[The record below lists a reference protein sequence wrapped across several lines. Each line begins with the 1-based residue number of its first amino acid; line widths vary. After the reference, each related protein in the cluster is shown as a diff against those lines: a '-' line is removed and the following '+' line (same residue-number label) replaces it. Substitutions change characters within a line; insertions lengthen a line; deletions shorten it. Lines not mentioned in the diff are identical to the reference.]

1 MLRTQTGLD
10 KTPGINRTLALH
22 DRFLVLL
29 HILNRIKQHQQ
40 NQTYTRWG
48 SVAGKALAR
57 RWGVSVGVATRHW
70 WVQEKDGARRH
81 GLA

>member
-40 NQTYTRWG
+40 NQTCTR
-48 SVAGKALAR
+48 
-57 RWGVSVGVATRHW
+57 
-70 WVQEKDGARRH
+70 
-81 GLA
+81 